1 MPADPCT
8 GDFPASIL
16 TEEEVVCHGCGQ
28 RWTVEV
34 REEYGL
40 RHWARRWL
48 VNNDDL
54 ICPMCGTQAD

>member
-1 MPADPCT
+1 MPADPYT
-8 GDFPASIL
+8 GSLLASVL
-16 TEEEVVCHGCGQ
+16 TEEEVVCRGCGQ

-40 RHWARRWL
+40 RRWAGRWL

-54 ICPMCGTQAD
+54 ICSECGAEAD